1 MGVPDSVEKIR
12 EIRIVKAVAKEQKN
26 LVYKLLKE
34 DHPNSENVPP
44 GPRETYLIYTE
55 HGLVG
60 AAVFTGAPKNSGPLN
75 AWMGWSKA
83 KRDAHINCVIN
94 MARFLVRPC
103 VKCRNLASR
112 LLSLLEARV
121 PGDYMMDHR
130 LHLCVLTTFV
140 DSEAHSGAC
149 YRAAGWDEIGKTQ
162 GRGWRGPKI
171 RAKGETPVSPKLVF
185 VRTIDP
191 DFRKRLGLPDLQ
203 WCTAPAWY
211 RKGALSLHDG
221 LSGGVQ
227 AFFERELEAS
237 PLGKGKRN
245 RRAATT
251 LGMLYDM
258 PPAVI
263 SKAGGGLRKKS
274 KGAYRF
280 CETEEEQVT
289 MENIL
294 AGHVECTCRRMMAQE
309 VVFATI
315 DGTEYNYDTKR
326 GTNRDMGDIG
336 RNQAHTS
343 RGLVQYATLVHT
355 AGGLPLGILKLTF
368 AARNFRKPGDPRP
381 SPNRPIEEK
390 ETNVWLEHA
399 MHVNEVARWMP
410 NTTVILL
417 CDRESDFYQFLAL
430 AAKLPNVQ
438 VILRAKV
445 SREVVGEKN
454 PLFPLLAKSDECA
467 RMTVRVPRRSE
478 QPKKPGQA
486 ARTERKAR
494 EAELSLSMRRV
505 TFNPPARLR
514 DEKPVTVSAVVAVE
528 MDPPEP
534 AYLERLHWIVL
545 STAEL
550 KRGSDAVACVEHYMR
565 RWTIEEW
572 HRVIKDCCRVEDLAL
587 RDIDHMKRA
596 MTLKVLVAW
605 FIMYRLKLG
614 LKVDNLPVE
623 DVFDELEAAVLR
635 IVVMD
640 MNLDVEDAE
649 TAKPGSLATA
659 RGAVKA
665 VARLGGHLGRK
676 GDGDPGLETFGSGT
690 AVLAVMRK
698 FSLALRR
705 NLKQAIIMLVG
716 EMSLSMILETV
727 WQAFVWDGL

>member
-12 EIRIVKAVAKEQKN
+12 AIRIVKAVAKEQKN

-149 YRAAGWDEIGKTQ
+149 YRAAGWDETGKTQ

-263 SKAGGGLRKKS
+263 PESW
-274 KGAYRF
+274 
-280 CETEEEQVT
+280 
-289 MENIL
+289 IL
-294 AGHVECTCRRMMAQE
+294 A
-309 VVFATI
+309 
-315 DGTEYNYDTKR
+315 
-326 GTNRDMGDIG
+326 TN
-336 RNQAHTS
+336 
-343 RGLVQYATLVHT
+343 
-355 AGGLPLGILKLTF
+355 
-368 AARNFRKPGDPRP
+368 
-381 SPNRPIEEK
+381 
-390 ETNVWLEHA
+390 
-399 MHVNEVARWMP
+399 
-410 NTTVILL
+410 
-417 CDRESDFYQFLAL
+417 
-430 AAKLPNVQ
+430 
-438 VILRAKV
+438 
-445 SREVVGEKN
+445 
-454 PLFPLLAKSDECA
+454 
-467 RMTVRVPRRSE
+467 
-478 QPKKPGQA
+478 
-486 ARTERKAR
+486 
-494 EAELSLSMRRV
+494 
-505 TFNPPARLR
+505 
-514 DEKPVTVSAVVAVE
+514 
-528 MDPPEP
+528 
-534 AYLERLHWIVL
+534 
-545 STAEL
+545 
-550 KRGSDAVACVEHYMR
+550 
-565 RWTIEEW
+565 
-572 HRVIKDCCRVEDLAL
+572 
-587 RDIDHMKRA
+587 
-596 MTLKVLVAW
+596 
-605 FIMYRLKLG
+605 
-614 LKVDNLPVE
+614 
-623 DVFDELEAAVLR
+623 
-635 IVVMD
+635 
-640 MNLDVEDAE
+640 
-649 TAKPGSLATA
+649 
-659 RGAVKA
+659 
-665 VARLGGHLGRK
+665 
-676 GDGDPGLETFGSGT
+676 
-690 AVLAVMRK
+690 
-698 FSLALRR
+698 
-705 NLKQAIIMLVG
+705 
-716 EMSLSMILETV
+716 
-727 WQAFVWDGL
+727 